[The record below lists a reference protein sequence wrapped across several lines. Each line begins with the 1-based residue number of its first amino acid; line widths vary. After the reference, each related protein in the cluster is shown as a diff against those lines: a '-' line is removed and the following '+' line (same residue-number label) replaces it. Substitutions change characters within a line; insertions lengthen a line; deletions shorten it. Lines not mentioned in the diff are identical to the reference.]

1 MERHG
6 WVDASA
12 GVAGDMLLGALLDAG
27 ADLSV
32 VRAAVGA
39 VLPGEVELRSDRVLR
54 SGLAA
59 VHVRVAPT
67 GAPPVRSWADLRDLL
82 SAAPLVERVR
92 TGALATFSLLAR
104 V

>member
-27 ADLSV
+27 ADL
-32 VRAAVGA
+32 AAVQGAVDA
-39 VLPGEVELRSDRVLR
+39 VLPGQVAVGADRVLR
-54 SGLAA
+54 AGLAA

-67 GAPPVRSWADLRDLL
+67 SDPPPRTWRWA
-82 SAAPLVERVR
+82 
-92 TGALATFSLLAR
+92 G
-104 V
+104 